1 MWIEPTTLTVPVDGG
16 QLRVARW
23 GSGANV
29 VLASHGIT
37 ANHRSFGEVASQ
49 LLDRG
54 TDVTLYA
61 VDHRGRGGSVSLPG
75 PYGLAAHARDLVAV
89 LDHLDVGSA
98 TLLGHSMG
106 AFIVAVAA
114 ELAPSR
120 VERLVV
126 VDGALPIPVE
136 LPDDADVE
144 AVVRSVIGPALDR
157 LDRTFASP
165 DECVAMWQEHSAVG
179 GRYFNDVTDA
189 YVRYDLTTDG
199 SIWRPNVSKAAV
211 LDDGESTLV
220 DTEARTALERI
231 HAPTVL
237 LWAPRG
243 LLDEPPGLFSTEQVD
258 EVVARLPHVRAA
270 RVTDANHYSIVFG
283 PHGAAQVADAV
294 ESEPLAT

>member
-1 MWIEPTTLTVPVDGG
+1 MWIEPTTLTVPVEGG
-16 QLRVARW
+16 QLTVARW
-23 GSGANV
+23 GSGERV

-54 TDVTLYA
+54 ADVTLYA
-61 VDHRGRGGSVSLPG
+61 VDHRGRGGSASLPG
-75 PYGLAAHARDLVAV
+75 PYGLAAHAHDLVAV

-106 AFIVAVAA
+106 AFIAAVAA

-126 VDGALPIPVE
+126 VDGALPIPVD
-136 LPDDADVE
+136 LPDDADIE

-165 DECVAMWQEHSAVG
+165 EEYVAMWQEHPAVG

-189 YVRYDLTTDG
+189 YVRYDLATDG
-199 SIWRPNVSKAAV
+199 SVLRPNVSKAAV

-231 HAPTVL
+231 TTPTVL

-243 LLDEPPGLFSTEQVD
+243 LLDDPPGLFSAEQVG
-258 EVVARLPHVRAA
+258 EVAARLPHVRA
-270 RVTDANHYSIVFG
+270 VQVEDANHYSIVFG
-283 PHGAAQVADAV
+283 SHGAAMVADAV
-294 ESEPLAT
+294 EPDASPT